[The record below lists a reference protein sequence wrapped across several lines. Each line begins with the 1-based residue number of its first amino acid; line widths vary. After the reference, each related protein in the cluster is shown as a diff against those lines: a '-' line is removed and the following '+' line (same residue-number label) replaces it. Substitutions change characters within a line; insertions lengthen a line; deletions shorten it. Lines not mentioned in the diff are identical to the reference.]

1 MTVILLLK
9 AAAAAAV
16 TTPMSHAPKGLVEAL
31 LCSCA
36 SPTLAELVKARET
49 STSFHQKKSLDVTCS
64 CLRTFLSNA
73 SHVLVCAES
82 K

>member
-16 TTPMSHAPKGLVEAL
+16 TTPMSLAPKGLVEAL

-36 SPTLAELVKARET
+36 SPTLAELVKA
-49 STSFHQKKSLDVTCS
+49 
-64 CLRTFLSNA
+64 
-73 SHVLVCAES
+73 
-82 K
+82 